1 MIRYRLTAAALA
13 AALAGCAPAAQTV
26 STAPGTPGG
35 TTAGGT
41 SAADAAPVA
50 AEAQRA
56 TTPTS
61 PRQAQFG
68 WQLDEAGA
76 QFRGRGVARY
86 EAPGRFRLDLFGPR
100 GETYLAAALVDG
112 QMRVPAVL
120 AQRFALPSPALL
132 WGAVGIVAPPADA
145 RLLNSSVSGE
155 STTIRYQLGTS
166 VLEYRLR
173 AGRLQSVRRSAGG
186 GVAESIDLTWNDA
199 GQLGRA
205 QYRDWAA
212 YRTLNLTVESQT
224 DVAGFPEETW
234 SPPGT

>member
-1 MIRYRLTAAALA
+1 MIRSRLTAAAFA

-26 STAPGTPGG
+26 GTTPGAAP
-35 TTAGGT
+35 AGGT
-41 SAADAAPVA
+41 AADPAPVA

-86 EAPGRFRLDLFGPR
+86 VAPGRFRLDLFGPR
-100 GETYLAAALVDG
+100 GETYLGAALVDG

-132 WGAVGIVAPPADA
+132 WGAVGIVAPPAEA
-145 RLLNSSVSGE
+145 RLLGSSVSGE
-155 STTIRYQLGTS
+155 NTTLRYQLGAD

-173 AGRLQSVRRSAGG
+173 GGRLQSIRRSAGG
-186 GVAESIDLTWNDA
+186 GVRESIDLTWNDA

>member
-1 MIRYRLTAAALA
+1 LIRYRLTAAAFA
-13 AALAGCAPAAQTV
+13 AALAGCAPAAQTAG
-26 STAPGTPGG
+26 TATPGG
-35 TTAGGT
+35 STPA
-41 SAADAAPVA
+41 AADPAPIA
-50 AEAQRA
+50 AEARRA
-56 TTPTS
+56 TTPSS

-86 EAPGRFRLDLFGPR
+86 VAPGRFRLDLFGPR
-100 GETYLAAALVDG
+100 GETYLAAAMVDG
-112 QMRVPAVL
+112 QMRVPAALL
-120 AQRFALPSPALL
+120 AARFSLPSPALL
-132 WGAVGIVAPPADA
+132 WGAVGVVAPPADA
-145 RLLNSSVSGE
+145 RLLEASTVGE
-155 STTIRYQLGTS
+155 SATLRYQLGDD

-173 AGRLQSVRRSAGG
+173 GGRLQSVRRSARG
-186 GVAESIDLTWNDA
+186 GVAESIDLTWNEA